1 MYLRRSIVNKDVKK
15 TIIGGRD
22 KETRRKFQLGG
33 RRHLKIVFYEDASG
47 QLQIFN
53 YDFNWRSRTRDKKK
67 ISERQKEL
75 VKETKMVEKWIPMN
89 KYSTILT
96 SKW

>member
-53 YDFNWRSRTRDKKK
+53 YDFN
-67 ISERQKEL
+67 
-75 VKETKMVEKWIPMN
+75 
-89 KYSTILT
+89 
-96 SKW
+96 